1 MLGKIREHIP
11 EGYTMLFEAPQRE
24 GKTLSDVIWALDAFQ
39 SGRKIFSN
47 IQLGFPHEPL
57 EFSEMKLE
65 DGSSKYR
72 NGYILIDE
80 LNFFLKARGHATE
93 LNQTALPFL
102 LQQKKQGCIF
112 TGTTH
117 NLLDLD
123 VVLREHFD
131 YLVKPEVFPKFP
143 EVPQILRME
152 IFNGPLQKKFYKKLT
167 LDCRPF
173 LGLYDSFAIYD
184 PFKNK
189 KPAEKAERPKVKL

>member
-1 MLGKIREHIP
+1 MKMLGVREHVP

-39 SGRKIFSN
+39 RGRRIFSN

-57 EFSEMKLE
+57 EFGEMKLE
-65 DGSSKYR
+65 DGQSKYK
-72 NGYILIDE
+72 NGFILVDE
-80 LNFFLKARGHATE
+80 LNFFLRARGHGTDMNKQAI
-93 LNQTALPFL
+93 PFL

-143 EVPQILRME
+143 AVPEVLRME
-152 IFNGPLQKKFYKKLT
+152 ITNGPLQKKFYKKIVLA
-167 LDCRPF
+167 CRPY
-173 LGLYDSFAIYD
+173 LGLYDSFAVYD
-184 PFKNK
+184 PFK
-189 KPAEKAERPKVKL
+189 KADKQGKPKVVL

>member
-1 MLGKIREHIP
+1 VLGKILPHIP
-11 EGYTMLFEAPQRE
+11 EGLTMLFEAPQRE
-24 GKTLSDVIWALDAFQ
+24 GKTLSDVIWGLNYFQ
-39 SGRKIFSN
+39 EGRKIFSN

-57 EFSEMKLE
+57 EFGEMRLE

-93 LNQTALPFL
+93 LNQKALPFL

-131 YLVKPEVFPKFP
+131 FLVKPEVWPKFP
-143 EVPQILRME
+143 LPPQILRM
-152 IFNGPLQKKFYKKLT
+152 IITNGPLQKRFYKKIT

-173 LGLYDSFAIYD
+173 LGLYDSFAVYD
-184 PFKNK
+184 PFKNTK
-189 KPAEKAERPKVKL
+189 QPEKAERPRVKL